1 MASSPTVV
9 LIGGGSTGTGI
20 ARDLAVR
27 GMDVTLVK
35 QGTLTYGTTAW
46 MHGLPHSG
54 GRYAIA
60 DRDSTRGCIQEN
72 RVLRDVAAHC
82 VEMTSGLFVKQPDC
96 SESYFEEKF
105 HGCEGGVPAEVL
117 SGSEAE
123 PYLAS
128 DVKKA
133 IAVPD
138 GAVDPFRLVAAS
150 AQRHGAR
157 IETHSKVTDLLV
169 EDGEVVSAEVEH
181 GTETGVDA
189 TDVGDSCSGIS
200 ATYGWK
206 AEKYHIPMEVGA
218 EMFDHM
224 GDRAR
229 RARPDGVFHLLD
241 AKGTRHRLRDRPPD
255 RGPTSGTARLRSNPV
270 QRAPTVHDP
279 TLNDDPRRTAIQT

>member
-1 MASSPTVV
+1 MW
-9 LIGGGSTGTGI
+9 GSDGS
-20 ARDLAVR
+20 AVR
-27 GMDVTLVK
+27 
-35 QGTLTYGTTAW
+35 
-46 MHGLPHSG
+46 
-54 GRYAIA
+54 R
-60 DRDSTRGCIQEN
+60 
-72 RVLRDVAAHC
+72 
-82 VEMTSGLFVKQPDC
+82 
-96 SESYFEEKF
+96 
-105 HGCEGGVPAEVL
+105 
-117 SGSEAE
+117 EAE

-128 DVKKA
+128 DAEKA

-138 GAVDPFRLVAAS
+138 SAVDPLRLVAANTAS
-150 AQRHGAR
+150 AQRHGTR

-169 EDGEVVSAEVEH
+169 EDGEAVCAEVEH
-181 GTETGVDA
+181 GTETGERSKGVESDRKRIHADHVVNTTGTWAGQVGEMTGVDV

-270 QRAPTVHDP
+270 QRVPTIHDP